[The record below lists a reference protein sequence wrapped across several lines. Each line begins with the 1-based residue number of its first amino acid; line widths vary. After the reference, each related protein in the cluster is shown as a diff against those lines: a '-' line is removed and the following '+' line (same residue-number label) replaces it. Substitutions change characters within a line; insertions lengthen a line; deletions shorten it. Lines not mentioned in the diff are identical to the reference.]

1 MQVGVRPVPAN
12 KGIEEVPRPEVLG
25 ERRSVKPG
33 REDFQKRLRKRL
45 GDAGALARPTGPQES
60 LEALSEVEGKIIR
73 DRTIS
78 ERIAGFATKHA
89 GSMTFVVFHVMWFG
103 AWILV
108 NLGFVEGLAPF
119 DPFPFGFLTF
129 MVSLEAIFLALLVL
143 IAQNRM
149 AKEAD
154 KRALLDLE
162 INTLAEQESTKT
174 LEMLQAI
181 CGHLSLP
188 IDGEEEATELAQK
201 TDVQALAE
209 ELDEK
214 LPHSQ

>member
-1 MQVGVRPVPAN
+1 MRAGVRPVPVS
-12 KGIEEVPRPEVLG
+12 KGIEEVPRPAVLG
-25 ERRSVKPG
+25 EHRAAKLAGEAFRKRST
-33 REDFQKRLRKRL
+33 KRLD
-45 GDAGALARPTGPQES
+45 DADNVARRTGGQGS
-60 LEALSEVEGKIIR
+60 LEALSEVEEKIIR

-78 ERIAGFATKHA
+78 ERFAGFATKHA
-89 GSMTFVVFHVMWFG
+89 GSMTFVVFHVMWFA

-108 NLGFVEGLAPF
+108 NLGLVGLAPF

-181 CGHLSLP
+181 CEHLSLP
-188 IDGEEEATELAQK
+188 VDGEEEATELAQK
-201 TDVQALAE
+201 TDVRALAE

-214 LPHSQ
+214 LPQSQ